1 MRSGARNGKV
11 MSKIKAATEGEE
23 QAEEQ
28 GEREKTGRGGPRRG
42 AAPVEEVGRENGGV
56 VYRTKTQALSAR
68 LGDMARELGPSA
80 RLPTMTELS
89 KQLGV
94 SMMTLNRALSELEA
108 QGIIYRR
115 QGSGTY
121 VSPSTGPTARS
132 VGLVYDRDIFDSGQ
146 SPFCGLLVDEARR
159 RAQSG
164 DERFSL
170 YLAVPSREG
179 LPVHDDLL
187 RSIEKKRVDGLLL
200 VCEAQSPAVKWLVEQ
215 SLPIVALSY
224 LPVVPHRVAIDWAA
238 VAREGVRELA
248 AQGCRDIGLWLPL
261 GVGLGRARG
270 EVSFPEL
277 DAFRL
282 ALQDAELPYKSSRVW
297 RLDEL
302 EAEAG
307 AMTDS
312 TNQEQGFRAAFE
324 TFEGKAGDAPDGLV
338 ILDDMM
344 TRGALVV
351 LEQKGVLVNSGQTS
365 GKAKA
370 KGGVRIATHSNRGSS
385 VLRAYEEQLTRLEI
399 DPAAVAGAMF
409 SMLEDMIDGRE
420 TESPVRIGPNVL
432 PPQS

>member
-1 MRSGARNGKV
+1 MAKSNGSAPSAEESAERDAAGLSREGSGRNGEAV
-11 MSKIKAATEGEE
+11 T
-23 QAEEQ
+23 
-28 GEREKTGRGGPRRG
+28 
-42 AAPVEEVGRENGGV
+42 
-56 VYRTKTQALSAR
+56 YRTKTQALSAR
-68 LGDMARELGPSA
+68 LSEMARELGPSA

-89 KQLGV
+89 KQLSV

-121 VSPSTGPTARS
+121 VAPLRPGANARS

-170 YLAVPSREG
+170 YLAIPSREG

-187 RSIEKKRVDGLLL
+187 LSIEKKDVDGLLL
-200 VCEAQSPAVKWLVEQ
+200 VCEARSPAVKWLSEQ
-215 SLPIVALSY
+215 DVPVVALSY
-224 LPVVPHRVAIDWAA
+224 LPVVRHRVAIDWSA

-248 AQGCRDIGLWLPL
+248 GRGCRDIGLWLPL
-261 GVGLGRARG
+261 GVGLGRQKG
-270 EVSFPEL
+270 ERSFPEL

-282 ALQDAELPYKSSRVW
+282 ALQDADLPYKPGRVW
-297 RLDEL
+297 RLDDM
-302 EAEAG
+302 EAG
-307 AMTDS
+307 TEAMRDS

-324 TFEGKAGDAPDGLV
+324 TFQGEAGSEAEAQGEVRPDGLV

-351 LEQKGVLVNSGQTS
+351 LEQKELELG
-365 GKAKA
+365 
-370 KGGVRIATHSNRGSS
+370 RDIHIATHSNRGST
-385 VLRAYEEQLTRLEI
+385 VLRPYEERLARLEI
-399 DPAAVAGAMF
+399 DPGAIAGAMF
-409 SMLEDMIDGRE
+409 SMLESLIDGRAVE
-420 TESPVRIGPNVL
+420 TPVRIGPQVL
-432 PPQS
+432 AAR

>member
-1 MRSGARNGKV
+1 MAKSNGSTVGEEREVASLSREGSGRNGEAV
-11 MSKIKAATEGEE
+11 T
-23 QAEEQ
+23 
-28 GEREKTGRGGPRRG
+28 
-42 AAPVEEVGRENGGV
+42 
-56 VYRTKTQALSAR
+56 YRTKTQALSAR
-68 LGDMARELGPSA
+68 LSEMARELGPSA

-121 VSPSTGPTARS
+121 VAPLRPGANARS
-132 VGLVYDRDIFDSGQ
+132 VGLVYDRDIFDSAQ

-164 DERFSL
+164 DEKFSL
-170 YLAVPSREG
+170 YLAIPSREG

-187 RSIEKKRVDGLLL
+187 LSIEKREVDGLLL
-200 VCEAQSPAVKWLVEQ
+200 VCEARSPAVKWLSEQ
-215 SLPIVALSY
+215 DLPVVALSY
-224 LPVVPHRVAIDWAA
+224 LPIVRHRVAIDWSA

-248 AQGCRDIGLWLPL
+248 SRGCRDIGLWLPL
-261 GVGLGRARG
+261 GVGLGRSKG
-270 EVSFPEL
+270 ELSFPEL

-282 ALQDAELPYKSSRVW
+282 ALQDAELPYKPSRVW

-302 EAEAG
+302 EARTEA
-307 AMTDS
+307 MRDS

-324 TFEGKAGDAPDGLV
+324 TFQDESQDRPDGLV

-351 LEQKGVLVNSGQTS
+351 LEQKGLEVGRDIQ
-365 GKAKA
+365 
-370 KGGVRIATHSNRGSS
+370 IATHANKGSN
-385 VLRAYEEQLTRLEI
+385 VLRPYEDRLALLEI
-399 DPAAVAGAMF
+399 DPGAIAGAMF
-409 SMLEDMIDGRE
+409 SMLEELIDGRAVE
-420 TESPVRIGPNVL
+420 TPVRIGPQVL
-432 PPQS
+432 AAR